1 MAMGVA
7 AGCIAKLCTPAA
19 PIGGTGTTPALAT
32 ATTNEPVRSKQTKE
46 APVTVVPPALGSI
59 KAGKSYYGEVQ
70 VLATEYVTAY
80 GPSKTPRVK
89 TSAPTSLNTRSN
101 ARATESGRVSSE
113 ANPW

>member
-19 PIGGTGTTPALAT
+19 LIGGTGTTPALAT
-32 ATTNEPVRSKQTKE
+32 ATTNEPVRSKQTRE

-80 GPSKTPRVK
+80 GPIKD
-89 TSAPTSLNTRSN
+89 A
-101 ARATESGRVSSE
+101 SGENIGAYFVE
-113 ANPW
+113 YQE